1 MLAGPTFPAIIAGRY
16 QTIRLIAMGGMGA
29 VYEVEHTSTGERLAL
44 KVLLSTANPA
54 PDALARF
61 KQEVRAS
68 ARIQSENV
76 VRVTDADVAP
86 ELGGAPFLVM
96 ELLDGTNLE
105 RAAMAAPPR
114 AATVIDW
121 LRPVARA
128 IDKAHRLGLVHR
140 DLKPEN
146 LFLANQSDG
155 PPRVKILD
163 FGIVKMVEE
172 GTGATGTGQI
182 LGTPKYMAPE
192 QASANGPITA
202 ATDRC
207 ALGLIAYRLLIGESY
222 YQGGIMAVLGEL
234 LHGQLQP
241 PSARRSRF
249 GEAFDA
255 WFLKACHRDPGQ
267 RFASAAEQIEALAA
281 AVGVPTL
288 PVEAP
293 SKGNARLRGHLPSA
307 RMPRLLLIAAS
318 VAVSIAALGSA
329 AVAIRH
335 AIVRRRAEGVACGLP
350 SGGATADCGACLEQA
365 CCQEAQRCS
374 ATDGCGQIE
383 RCVRACAS
391 GNAVCRGACY
401 AAGGAATRLQQ
412 EVETCR
418 ATACASQCLP
428 APWACLGHVKW
439 QSSAPLPPSITIKT
453 TAICVDCGAGESP
466 IAGGPGG
473 SAISKASVRV
483 CSATDP
489 PCAFPLATGITADDG
504 TVAIKIDTSL
514 YRPPLAVFLEYR
526 KPGLED
532 TLVNLIM
539 PPLTADLD
547 VGRVLLLDEKVQQA
561 STAMILGTTY
571 DPSRATVDFFASD
584 CNEQPAAKRI
594 ALTWLD
600 ADATTVTRGY
610 FAYSGAAIAINVP
623 VNAARITRIVARV
636 AGTNQLIGVANAVV
650 RARSHIQVRFA
661 PAP

>member
-1 MLAGPTFPAIIAGRY
+1 MFAGGTFPGIIAGRY
-16 QTIRLIAMGGMGA
+16 QIIRLIARGGMGE

-105 RAAMAAPPR
+105 RAAVTAPPR

-155 PPRVKILD
+155 PSRVKVLD

-192 QASANGPITA
+192 QASTNGHITP

-241 PSARRSRF
+241 PSARGSRF
-249 GEAFDA
+249 GDAFDA

-281 AVGVPTL
+281 AVGVATL
-288 PVEAP
+288 PLEAP
-293 SKGNARLRGHLPSA
+293 SKRNTSLRGRFPISGMRRA
-307 RMPRLLLIAAS
+307 PLIAAS
-318 VAVSIAALGSA
+318 VAISIAALAAA
-329 AVAIRH
+329 AVATRH
-335 AIVRRRAEGVACGLP
+335 AINRRRAEAGVCGLP
-350 SGGATADCGACLEQA
+350 GGGATTACGACLEQS
-365 CCQEAQRCS
+365 CCQEAERCS
-374 ATDGCGQIE
+374 ATEGCGQVE
-383 RCVRACAS
+383 RCIRTCAS
-391 GNAVCRGACY
+391 GNAVCRATCY
-401 AAGGAATRLQQ
+401 AAGGVAARLQQ

-428 APWACLGHVKW
+428 APWACLGQVKW
-439 QSSAPLPPSITIKT
+439 QSSVPTPPSITIKT
-453 TAICVDCGAGESP
+453 TAICAHCGAGDVP
-466 IAGGPGG
+466 TAGRSGG
-473 SAISKASVRV
+473 SAVSEARVRV
-483 CSATDP
+483 CSVADP
-489 PCAFPLATGITADDG
+489 PCAFPLASGITAQDG

-526 KPGLED
+526 KPGLQD
-532 TLVNLIM
+532 ALVNLIM
-539 PPLTADLD
+539 PPVTADLD
-547 VGRVLLLDEKVQQA
+547 VGGIALEDEKIEQEG
-561 STAMILGTTY
+561 TAINLGATY
-571 DPSRATVDFFASD
+571 DPTRATVDVYPSD
-584 CNEQPAAKRI
+584 CNGQPATKRI
-594 ALTWLD
+594 TLTWLD
-600 ADATTVTRGY
+600 GDASTVTRGY
-610 FAYSGAAIAINVP
+610 FAYTGGALAINLP
-623 VNAARITRIVARV
+623 INAARITRIVARV
-636 AGTNQLIGVANAVV
+636 ADTNQLIGIANAVV
-650 RARSHIQVRFA
+650 RARSNAEVRLV